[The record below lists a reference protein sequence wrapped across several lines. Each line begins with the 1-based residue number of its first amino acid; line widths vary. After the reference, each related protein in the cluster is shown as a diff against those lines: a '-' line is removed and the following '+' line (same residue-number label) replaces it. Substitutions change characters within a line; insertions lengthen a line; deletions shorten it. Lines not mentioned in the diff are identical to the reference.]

1 MPGIDRPPALRVV
14 MEAARIAALHSY
26 SLAGSPAG
34 EPFNTLV
41 RLAAHLVQAP
51 IAMISLIGRDHQS
64 IKAAFGTDIQQ
75 MPRSLA
81 FCNHTI
87 ADPSHAM
94 VVPDT
99 LADPRF
105 QAHPH
110 VLAPPHIR
118 FYAGVCLV
126 DDDGYALGTLCV
138 MDHKPSRIEDATLAV
153 LHTMAKEAMNA
164 LALQR
169 AEHDAGWRQAVPA
182 PHWRN
187 GLPLA
192 SIAPFPF
199 STHPTPTPGSQAWL
213 GVRTEHKT
221 VPGTLQVGRVLKS
234 VATHSPAERARLLVG
249 DIILSIDGR
258 LTKRR
263 HDIIAAVSN
272 RALGE
277 VMRLQIWRNGSLF
290 ECGLR
295 LEAVPEARVQQRKSG
310 RAAVIVP

>member
-14 MEAARIAALHSY
+14 MEAARIAALNSY
-26 SLAGSPAG
+26 SFAESPAG

-41 RLAAHLVQAP
+41 RMAAHLTRAP

-81 FCNHTI
+81 FCNHAI

-99 LADPRF
+99 LADSRF
-105 QAHPH
+105 QSHPH
-110 VLAPPHIR
+110 VLGAPHVR

-126 DDDGYALGTLCV
+126 DNDGYALGTLCV

-169 AEHDAGWRQAVPA
+169 AEQTAGWGQPGPTPQRPN
-182 PHWRN
+182 R
-187 GLPLA
+187 PLA
-192 SIAPFPF
+192 DSITPPPSSPLS
-199 STHPTPTPGSQAWL
+199 STPASQVWL
-213 GVRTEHKT
+213 GVRTEHRT
-221 VPGTLQVGRVLKS
+221 VPGTVQEGRVLKS
-234 VATHSPAERARLLVG
+234 VAAHSPAERAKLLVG

-263 HDIIAAVSN
+263 HDITAAVSA

-277 VMRLQIWRNGSLF
+277 VMRLQVWRDGSLF

-295 LEAVPEARVQQRKSG
+295 LEAIPEARVLQRQLW
-310 RAAVIVP
+310 

>member
-14 MEAARIAALHSY
+14 MESARIAALQSY
-26 SLAGSPAG
+26 APTESPGG

-41 RLAAHLVQAP
+41 RMAAHLAQTP
-51 IAMISLIGRDHQS
+51 IAMVSLIGRDHQS

-81 FCNHTI
+81 FCNHTV

-99 LADPRF
+99 LEDARF
-105 QAHPH
+105 QNHPH

-138 MDHKPSRIEDATLAV
+138 MDHKPSRVEDATIAV

-169 AEHDAGWRQAVPA
+169 AEQNAGWDQPPA
-182 PHWRN
+182 PHWPNRPSPN
-187 GLPLA
+187 SITPPPSLTPA
-192 SIAPFPF
+192 S
-199 STHPTPTPGSQAWL
+199 QVWL

-221 VPGTLQVGRVLKS
+221 VPGTVQEGRLLKS
-234 VATHSPAERARLLVG
+234 VAAHSPAERAKLLVG

-263 HDIIAAVSN
+263 HDITAAVSA
-272 RALGE
+272 RVLGE
-277 VMRLQIWRNGSLF
+277 VMRLQVWRNGTLF

-295 LEAVPEARVQQRKSG
+295 LEAIPEARVLQRQLW
-310 RAAVIVP
+310 

>member
-1 MPGIDRPPALRVV
+1 

-26 SLAGSPAG
+26 SLAESPAG

-41 RLAAHLVQAP
+41 RMAAHLARAP

-64 IKAAFGTDIQQ
+64 VKAAFGTDIQQ

-81 FCNHTI
+81 FCNHAI
-87 ADPSHAM
+87 ADPSHAV

-99 LADPRF
+99 LADSRF
-105 QAHPH
+105 QSHPH
-110 VLAPPHIR
+110 VPGAPHIR

-169 AEHDAGWRQAVPA
+169 AEQNAGWGQPGPA
-182 PHWRN
+182 PHPPN
-187 GLPLA
+187 SPSPNSIMPPSSSTPA
-192 SIAPFPF
+192 S
-199 STHPTPTPGSQAWL
+199 QVWL
-213 GVRTEHKT
+213 GVRTEHRT
-221 VPGTLQVGRVLKS
+221 VPGTVQEGRVLKS
-234 VATHSPAERARLLVG
+234 VAAHSPAERAKLLVG

-263 HDIIAAVSN
+263 NDITAAVSA

-277 VMRLQIWRNGSLF
+277 VMRLQVWRDGRLF

-295 LEAVPEARVQQRKSG
+295 LEAIPEARVLQRQLW
-310 RAAVIVP
+310 